1 MFEAFDG
8 QANARCIQCD
18 NQNTTTGWVVRQFE
32 RVLMK
37 FAEVQAVARDSR
49 RGSRLYS
56 GFTLV
61 ELLVVIGIIALLIGI
76 LLPTL
81 ARARSHANNVKCASN
96 LRQMGQLIQMY
107 ASQDKGQHFPWG
119 V

>member
-1 MFEAFDG
+1 M
-8 QANARCIQCD
+8 QR
-18 NQNTTTGWVVRQFE
+18 RFE
-32 RVLMK
+32 RVPMK
-37 FAEVQAVARDSR
+37 FAPQRFAASPCRAN
-49 RGSRLYS
+49 RLCS

-81 ARARSHANNVKCASN
+81 ARARAQANQVKCASN
-96 LRQMGQLIQMY
+96 LRQIGQLIQMY

-119 V
+119 IAQQRNTPKGPYKER